1 MLKGRGVD
9 SLEEY
14 LNLER
19 TGRRMPF
26 TTAMRTQAW
35 TLREEW
41 DKRLREAR
49 IMDFPDVVREARDLA
64 RGHREPMYCAAIVD
78 ESQDLTLVG
87 LQLVQA
93 LVARG
98 NETVDDEAGKI
109 LVHAVTYGGSDWMAR
124 ARSRHLMDLIRGA
137 RTSGIARCEVPI
149 TFLRGIPDLA
159 IRPSGKAS
167 STMTPRSTRIGQPS
181 RTGSRNQS
189 QGGMTLNALR
199 ILKRTGA
206 AAAVAGLLAAGHGA
220 QAETVLNVNMHS
232 DLKIVDPIWTTAYM
246 SRNYGYMVYD
256 TLFAMNTKGEI
267 KPQMVDSY
275 TVSEDGKTYDFT
287 LRGGLMFHDG
297 QPVTSADVLA
307 SIKRWGAKDAM
318 GQKMMSFV
326 AEMTETGANSFR
338 FTLNEPTGLI
348 IQALGKPSSN
358 VPFIMPAR
366 VAATPPGE
374 QISEYVGS
382 GPYVFLEDEWKPGDK
397 AEFAKFEDYK
407 PRDEPGDGLAG
418 GKVVHVD
425 KVVWKVIRDQQTKM
439 NALSKG
445 EIDVIESPSHDLLP
459 LMEADPNIQLTD
471 LNPFGNQYTFRYN
484 SIHPPFNDPKM
495 RQALMYAF
503 SQEDFLFGAIGDE
516 KYFKLCKAMFICG
529 TPLDTSAGMEDKL
542 EGNLEKARE
551 LVEEAGYDGSPVIL
565 MHPTDLAVLAPLP
578 PIAKAA
584 MEKIGINVDMQAMDW
599 QTLVGRRNKRDK
611 PEEGGWHAFITS
623 WNSVDNAS
631 PLTTPFLNAA
641 CDKALFGWPC
651 DDEIQA
657 LRDAFAREP
666 DAAKQLAIAEK
677 LQQRVAASPTHIH
690 LGQWYQPTAMG
701 TNISGA
707 PVSPVAAFWGYKK
720 EPK

>member
-1 MLKGRGVD
+1 
-9 SLEEY
+9 
-14 LNLER
+14 
-19 TGRRMPF
+19 
-26 TTAMRTQAW
+26 
-35 TLREEW
+35 
-41 DKRLREAR
+41 
-49 IMDFPDVVREARDLA
+49 MD
-64 RGHREPMYCAAIVD
+64 
-78 ESQDLTLVG
+78 
-87 LQLVQA
+87 
-93 LVARG
+93 
-98 NETVDDEAGKI
+98 
-109 LVHAVTYGGSDWMAR
+109 
-124 ARSRHLMDLIRGA
+124 
-137 RTSGIARCEVPI
+137 
-149 TFLRGIPDLA
+149 
-159 IRPSGKAS
+159 
-167 STMTPRSTRIGQPS
+167 
-181 RTGSRNQS
+181 
-189 QGGMTLNALR
+189 LNALR
-199 ILKRTGA
+199 ILRRTGA
-206 AAAVAGLLAAGHGA
+206 AAAVAGALAAGHGA
-220 QAETVLNVNMHS
+220 RAETVLNVNMHS

-256 TLFAMNTKGEI
+256 TLFAMNTRGEI

-275 TVSEDGKTYDFT
+275 TVSEDGRTYDFT
-287 LRGGLMFHDG
+287 LRDGLLFHDG
-297 QPVTSADVLA
+297 QPVTSADVIA
-307 SIKRWGAKDAM
+307 SIRRWGAKDAM

-326 AEMTETGANSFR
+326 AEMAETGPNTFR

-366 VAATPPGE
+366 IAATPPGE

-397 AEFAKFEDYK
+397 AEFAKFEQYA

-459 LMEADPNIQLTD
+459 LMDADPNIQLID

-484 SIHPPFNDPKM
+484 SLHPPFDNPKM

-529 TPLDTSAGMEDKL
+529 TPLDTEAGMEDKL
-542 EGNLEKARE
+542 EGNLDKARR

-611 PEEGGWHAFITS
+611 PEDGGWHAFITS

-651 DDEIQA
+651 DERIQA
-657 LRDAFAREP
+657 LRDEFAREP
-666 DAAKQLAIAEK
+666 DPAKQLEIAEQ
-677 LQQRVAASPTHIH
+677 LQQRVAESPTHIH
-690 LGQWYQPTAMG
+690 LGQWYQPAAMG

-707 PVSPVAAFWGYKK
+707 PVSPVSAFWGYRK
-720 EPK
+720 EPR

>member
-1 MLKGRGVD
+1 
-9 SLEEY
+9 
-14 LNLER
+14 
-19 TGRRMPF
+19 
-26 TTAMRTQAW
+26 
-35 TLREEW
+35 
-41 DKRLREAR
+41 
-49 IMDFPDVVREARDLA
+49 
-64 RGHREPMYCAAIVD
+64 
-78 ESQDLTLVG
+78 
-87 LQLVQA
+87 
-93 LVARG
+93 
-98 NETVDDEAGKI
+98 
-109 LVHAVTYGGSDWMAR
+109 
-124 ARSRHLMDLIRGA
+124 MDLN
-137 RTSGIARCEVPI
+137 T
-149 TFLRGIPDLA
+149 
-159 IRPSGKAS
+159 
-167 STMTPRSTRIGQPS
+167 
-181 RTGSRNQS
+181 
-189 QGGMTLNALR
+189 LR
-199 ILKRTGA
+199 ILKRKGA
-206 AAAVAGLLAAGHGA
+206 AAAVAGMLAAGHGA

-267 KPQMVDSY
+267 KPQMVEDWTISA
-275 TVSEDGKTYDFT
+275 DGKTYDFT
-287 LRGGLMFHDG
+287 LREGLLFHDG
-297 QPVTSADVLA
+297 EPVTSADVLA
-307 SIKRWGAKDAM
+307 SIRRWGAKDAM

-326 AEMTETGANSFR
+326 EEMTETGPNTFR

-374 QISEYVGS
+374 QITEYVGS
-382 GPYVFLEDEWKPGDK
+382 GPYVFIEEEWKPGDK
-397 AEFAKFEDYK
+397 AEFAKFEQYK
-407 PRDEPGDGLAG
+407 PRAEPGDGLAG

-445 EIDVIESPSHDLLP
+445 EIDVIEQPAHDLLP
-459 LMEADPNIQLTD
+459 LMEKDPNIQLID

-484 SIHPPFNDPKM
+484 SLHPPFDNPKM

-516 KYFKLCKAMFICG
+516 NYFKLCKAMFICG
-529 TPLDTSAGMEDKL
+529 TPLATDVGMEDKL
-542 EGNLEKARE
+542 EGNLKRARE
-551 LVEEAGYDGSPVIL
+551 LVEESGYDGRPIIL
-565 MHPTDLAVLAPLP
+565 MHPTDLASLAPMP

-584 MEKIGINVDMQAMDW
+584 MEKIGLNVDMQAMDW

-651 DDEIQA
+651 DEQIQA
-657 LRDAFAREP
+657 LRDEFAREP
-666 DAAKQLAIAEK
+666 DPAKQLDIVKK
-677 LQQRVAASPTHIH
+677 LQRRVAESPTHIH
-690 LGQWYQPTAMG
+690 LGQWYRPSAMG

-707 PVSPVAAFWGYKK
+707 PVSPVAAFWGYRK
-720 EPK
+720 EPR